1 MFSKKSRFKKMA
13 QRKNMGRMFHVKQ
26 RRKGMGERG
35 YFLRA
40 VYKTEKK
47 GYNSKKTVGK
57 AVREKI

>member
-1 MFSKKSRFKKMA
+1 MA

-47 GYNSKKTVGK
+47 GYNSKKRKTVGK